1 MLLIKQQSMHLT
13 VSGDRSRSAAQGG
26 FTIVE
31 LMISITIS
39 VMVLAGLVTLF
50 ANNSRTRTEL
60 ERANQQSE
68 NGRYALQIL
77 TSDLG
82 NAGYFATFNPTSL
95 ATPAAKPDACA
106 TTVAALTAALP
117 MAIQGYDE
125 GASAPTCLLDVKVGT
140 DIIVTRRAS
149 TCAVGAT
156 GCDAAASGSVYFQAS
171 TCNSTTELRSG
182 NTAMFYA
189 VDSVVANLTR
199 HSRNCTAI
207 APYYT
212 LRTHIYFI
220 ANNDKSGDGIP
231 TLKRA
236 ELIPGDFV
244 IVPLVEGIES
254 LQLEYGVDTAS
265 PNTGSPAV
273 YTANPDTYLACVV
286 ADCMKHWRNTVAVK
300 IHVLARNKTISP
312 EHVESKTYNLGLT
325 AAGLARTA
333 GPFTDKYKRH
343 VYSSVVRLNNPAGRL
358 TP

>member
-1 MLLIKQQSMHLT
+1 MLLVSQKT
-13 VSGDRSRSAAQGG
+13 VNMRASGHRARSAVQRG

-77 TSDLG
+77 TTDLG
-82 NAGYFATFNPTSL
+82 NAGYFASFNPTAL

-106 TTVAALTAALP
+106 TSVADLTAALP
-117 MAIQGYDE
+117 LAIQGYDE
-125 GASAPTCLLDVKVGT
+125 GANAPTCLLDVKAGT
-140 DIIVTRRAS
+140 DIIVTRRVS
-149 TCAVGAT
+149 TCAVGEV
-156 GCDAAASGSVYFQAS
+156 GCDAAVAGAVYFQAS
-171 TCNSTTELRSG
+171 TCNNTTELHSG
-182 NTAMFYA
+182 NVAMFYA
-189 VDSVVANLTR
+189 LDSNVANLTR
-199 HSRNCTAI
+199 HSRDCVAI
-207 APYYT
+207 APRSR

-220 ANNDKSGDGIP
+220 ANNDKAGDGIP

-236 ELIPGDFV
+236 ELIPGDFE

-254 LQLEYGVDTAS
+254 LQLEYGIDTAVTK
-265 PNTGSPAV
+265 TGSPAV
-273 YTANPDTYLACVV
+273 YTANPDTYLACATAVCL
-286 ADCMKHWRNTVAVK
+286 ANWRNTVAVK

-325 AAGLARTA
+325 AAGLVRTA
-333 GPFTDKYKRH
+333 GPFTDKFKRH